1 MSSTWAVGI
10 DLGTTHCVMSAARL
24 DRPIVRLQLVPQL
37 VAPGEVAAQELLPSF
52 LYLPAQGELSPAD
65 RTLPWGPSES
75 IVGEL
80 ARRLGARVPNRLVA
94 SAKSWVCHGGVN
106 RRAPILPWSAPD
118 EEPHVSPFDAQVAYL
133 AHLREAWNVAHADA
147 PLHEQDV
154 VVTVPASFDEGAREL
169 TTQAAEAAGLG
180 SVRLIEEPQAAFYDF
195 LGAHR
200 EDLDAQLRHAKLILV
215 VDVGGG
221 TTDLTLLRVLSS
233 PLRGDGPE
241 GTEQRIERIAVGG
254 HLMLGGDNM
263 DAALAMHALEK
274 AGIERPRD
282 ATLWSGLVQAARQ
295 AKERLLGADAP
306 ESFTI
311 TYQTRGSRLI
321 AGTKSIVVDREEA
334 SRVLLDGF
342 LPHTG
347 RDEIGQRAARAGLT
361 TLGLPY
367 TSDVAIGRHICA
379 FLRRH
384 AAAALEAGARVD
396 DGLPRP
402 DLLLLNGGVWNA
414 AALVQ
419 RLSEVLV
426 GWYGEPVPL
435 LPHTS
440 LETAVAHGAVR
451 FALARRGIGE
461 MIGGGTAR
469 AYFIGVEGRDGT
481 AQALCIAPRAMD
493 EGVTVDVPDR
503 VFDLVTDREVAFPLY
518 AYTGDRVD
526 APGALVDVGDEL
538 EALPAMRTVVRDR
551 ERGGG
556 TVPVTLKASLTDA
569 GALEVYLVTVAL
581 PPRRWRLPFA
591 LVSAPS
597 EDRDDA
603 DAGIGEPAPQ
613 IDDARALLARVFASD
628 EPKRVKEV
636 RRDLEKLLGPRGQ
649 WSGATCRAL
658 WEGCMAV
665 ESDRG
670 RSSEHELNWLRLC
683 GWCLRPGFGAPGDEE
698 RLDRMWAVYER
709 GLLQPTKANWSE
721 WWILWRRIAP
731 GLDAA
736 RQLALYEDV
745 QPYLWRPAKP
755 PPGPGKHGPV
765 EMMQLLAALELVPVE
780 AKIAAGDLLLERA
793 KKIGSWWPLGRVG
806 ARALLRGDL
815 VVPPDV
821 ATRWLRRVLELD
833 WATAEGAAFA
843 AASIARLTGDVSR
856 DVDASLRKEVAARL
870 TKAKAPATFVDMVE
884 RASALGE
891 GDLGSV
897 LGESLP
903 VGLRL
908 S

>member
-1 MSSTWAVGI
+1 MKYAVGV
-10 DLGTTHCVMSAARL
+10 DLGTTHCVISSARL
-24 DRPIVRLQLVPQL
+24 DRPAVRLQLVPQL
-37 VAPGEVAAQELLPSF
+37 VAPGEIAEQPLLPSF
-52 LYLPAQGELSPAD
+52 LYLPAQGELSAAD
-65 RTLPWGPSES
+65 RTLPWGPAEHV
-75 IVGEL
+75 VGEL

-118 EEPHVSPFDAQVAYL
+118 EEPHVSPFEAQVAYL
-133 AHLREAWNVAHADA
+133 AHLRSAWNAAHPDA

-169 TTQAAEAAGLG
+169 TAQAAAAAELG

-200 EDLDAQLRHAKLILV
+200 DDLDERLGDAKLILV

-221 TTDLTLLRVLSS
+221 TTDLTLLRVL
-233 PLRGDGPE
+233 PPGA
-241 GTEQRIERIAVGG
+241 EQRIERIAVGG

-282 ATLWSGLVQAARQ
+282 ATVWSGFVQSARQ
-295 AKERLLGADAP
+295 AKERLLGDEAP
-306 ESFTI
+306 ESVTI
-311 TYQTRGSRLI
+311 AYQTRGSRLI
-321 AGTKSIVVDREEA
+321 AGTRSITIDREEA

-342 LPHTG
+342 LPRTG
-347 RDEIGQRAARAGLT
+347 PAEVGQRAARAGLT

-367 TSDVAIGRHICA
+367 TSDVAIGRHVCA

-384 AAAALEAGARVD
+384 AAAAIEAGARVD

-426 GWYGEPVPL
+426 GWYGQPVPL

-451 FALARRGIGE
+451 SALARRGLGE
-461 MIGGGTAR
+461 VIGGGTAR
-469 AYFIGVEGRDGT
+469 AYYIGVEGREGA

-493 EGVTVDVPDR
+493 EGATVDVPDR
-503 VFDLVTDREVAFPLY
+503 VFELVTDRAVTFPLF

-526 APGALVDVGDEL
+526 PPGALVDLDEEEL
-538 EALPAMRTVVRDR
+538 ERLPAMETVIRDR
-551 ERGGG
+551 EGGQG
-556 TVPVTLKASLTDA
+556 AVPVTLKATLTEA

-581 PPRRWRLPFA
+581 PPRRWRVPFA
-591 LVSAPS
+591 LATAAQ
-597 EDRDDA
+597 EDPGEEE
-603 DAGIGEPAPQ
+603 AGEDEPAAEV
-613 IDDARALLARVFASD
+613 DEARGVLARLMSSD
-628 EPKRVKEV
+628 DPKRVKAV
-636 RRDLEKLLGPRGQ
+636 RRDLEQRLGPRGQ
-649 WSGATCRAL
+649 WSAATCRAL
-658 WEGCMAV
+658 WEGIIAV
-665 ESDRG
+665 EGDRG
-670 RSSEHELNWLRLC
+670 RSGEHELNWLRLC

-698 RLDRMWAVYER
+698 RLDRLWAVRER
-709 GLLQPTKANWSE
+709 GLMQPSKANWVQ
-721 WWILWRRIAP
+721 WWILWRRVAP
-731 GLDAA
+731 GLDAQ

-745 QPYLWRPAKP
+745 APFLWRPAKP
-755 PPGPGKHGPV
+755 PPGPHKHGPV
-765 EMMQLLAALELVPVE
+765 EMMQLLAALELLPVE
-780 AKIAAGDLLLERA
+780 AKIASGDLLLERA
-793 KKIGSWWPLGRVG
+793 KKIGSYWPLGRVG
-806 ARALLRGDL
+806 ARALVRADPGL

-821 ATRWLRRVLELD
+821 AARWLRRVLELD
-833 WATAEGAAFA
+833 WSQAEGASFA
-843 AASIARLTGDVSR
+843 AASMARLIGDPAR
-856 DVDASLRKEVAARL
+856 DVDPALRKDVADRL
-870 TKAKAPATFVDMVE
+870 TKAKAPAPFIDMVL
-884 RASALGE
+884 RPSALGE
-891 GDLGSV
+891 GDLRSV

-908 S
+908 T